1 MLTVAAMIT
10 DDVAMDT
17 FVESAQR
24 EPLMNQRCR
33 EVSALELRE
42 VEGAD
47 LHDKPDHRTPLA
59 APLAVDSA
67 ASAAC
72 S

>member
-1 MLTVAAMIT
+1 MIT

-33 EVSALELRE
+33 EVSALELKSK
-42 VEGAD
+42 V
-47 LHDKPDHRTPLA
+47 LIYLIN
-59 APLAVDSA
+59 
-67 ASAAC
+67 
-72 S
+72 